1 MSSSLSSSSSSQSSE
16 PQLIRL
22 NRPVSLR
29 KDHIDEFLED
39 YDPKRFSK
47 LAHGVVERFKAHA
60 PKDSFGEP
68 IKYQISARGKA
79 RDSLRKNIRRE
90 KNIETR
96 EKLLLSSCLRDLA
109 GVRILTY
116 FPDEVPVVAKHIASQ
131 LHVVGSPVVKYS
143 KRSILDPN
151 SPNKESA
158 VDSGTA
164 DSVFSN
170 YPKGMWRHRNV
181 EDIVRDWKH
190 AGFRAVLFYVNGS
203 DAKKPE
209 HDLSAEPMPDL
220 WMNTVEIQI
229 TTIVMHAWSEVEHD
243 LIYKNPYQLPPDP
256 TIDRMVDAVNGLAIT
271 NEILLQQ
278 LQQTFQSSRQ
288 TEEEAFADPDD
299 LKAWIFQHYL
309 AWDPKNDI
317 LSTKRRNFV
326 QLVVDLLYGCFFSGL
341 PPLTRRKVKNMIQ
354 KRAETTPDQC
364 QPTLTPK
371 QTHLDQLD
379 GFHLL
384 RKLLQNDHMNF
395 TANFTNLSS
404 DSQGLHKFLL
414 ASSMYSIWYGIS
426 SWSWFFTMGIAIPP
440 TSKYC
445 FMQFFGVP

>member
-1 MSSSLSSSSSSQSSE
+1 MISGWSSSCEPSE
-16 PQLIRL
+16 QQLLRL
-22 NRPVSLR
+22 KRPVSLQ
-29 KDHIDEFLED
+29 KDHIDKFLED
-39 YDPKRFSK
+39 YDPKRFSE
-47 LAHGVVERFKAHA
+47 LAHTVVERFKDHA
-60 PKDSFGEP
+60 PTDSFGES
-68 IKYQISARGKA
+68 IKYQISFRGKD
-79 RDSLRKNIRRE
+79 RDTLRKNIRKA
-90 KNIETR
+90 KNVETS
-96 EKLLLSSCLRDLA
+96 EKLLLASCLRDLA

-116 FPDEVPVVAKHIASQ
+116 FPDDVPAVAEHIATQ
-131 LHVVGSPVVKYS
+131 FDLVS
-143 KRSILDPN
+143 KPIVQHAKRCIWDLN
-151 SPNKESA
+151 SPYKESA
-158 VDSGTA
+158 EDGESAELVSR
-164 DSVFSN
+164 N
-170 YPKGMWRHRNV
+170 YPKGMWRQKNAEDVVRN
-181 EDIVRDWKH
+181 WKH
-190 AGFRAVLFYVNGS
+190 SGYRAVHFYVNGS

-209 HDLSAEPMPDL
+209 HDLSTDPIPGL
-220 WMNTVEIQI
+220 WMKTVEIQI

-288 TEEEAFADPDD
+288 TEEEAFKDPDD

-309 AWDPKNDI
+309 AWDPKTDI
-317 LSTKRRNFV
+317 FSTKRRNFV
-326 QLVVDLLYGCFFSGL
+326 QLVVDLLYGCFFSVL

-384 RKLLQNDHMNF
+384 RKLLQNEHMNF
-395 TANFTNLSS
+395 AANLTNLSS
-404 DSQGLHKFLL
+404 DCQRLHKFLL

-445 FMQFFGVP
+445 FM